1 MKDPPDHTAEFK
13 AENLLSVGGMT
24 FPKCSRK
31 ISSFSLR
38 AESVSLKT
46 IPRSVQLLLSCC
58 DKPLQIHT
66 EQKHLLNTFVLLQE
80 YQAYQMFV

>member
-13 AENLLSVGGMT
+13 AANLLSVGGMT

-31 ISSFSLR
+31 ISSFSLS

-46 IPRSVQLLLSCC
+46 IPRSSSLLSCC
-58 DKPLQIHT
+58 DKQLLIHT
-66 EQKHLLNTFVLLQE
+66 VQKHLLNTFALLQE
-80 YQAYQMFV
+80 YLVYQMFV